1 MKIINLEYYL
11 MAFRNIRAS
20 KLRTVLTTLVIVFGI
35 MSLVGMLTAIDGLK
49 SSLVKNFS
57 QLGSNS
63 FSVSDIKYG
72 VGNGGRPKFYPK
84 ISYRDVKLFE
94 AKYSFPSLISVNFT
108 ATQQA
113 VAKYSSNKTNP
124 KIRVIGADE
133 NYFNISSLDIEQ
145 GRSFSSVETQ
155 YGANVA
161 IIGSEL
167 EKDLFD
173 KENAVGK
180 IFTVGDKKFKV
191 IGVLA
196 KRGSSFGFTYDDV
209 VIIPVQAARQAYPVA
224 ERGFIISVKTN
235 RFEQVDPAIEEAVAV
250 MRMVRRLKPA
260 DENNFDIQKSDSLVN
275 MIAKQFRAI
284 TVFTLIIS
292 FITLAS
298 SAVALMNIMLVSV
311 KERIREIGTMKAIG
325 ATISN
330 IKSLFLAET
339 MIISQIGCFFGIIA
353 GVLIGNLFAK
363 FLGSSFVVPWFWL
376 LFAVITS
383 VLVGFASGYYPATK
397 AAKLNPIDALRYE

>member
-1 MKIINLEYYL
+1 MKLFNPEYVK
-11 MAFRNIRAS
+11 MALRNIGAS

-35 MSLVGMLTAIDGLK
+35 MSLVGMLTATDGLK
-49 SSLVKNFS
+49 SSLLKNFS

-63 FSVSDIKYG
+63 FSISDIKYG

-84 ISYRDVKLFE
+84 ISYRDVKLFT

-113 VAKYSSNKTNP
+113 VAKYGSNKTNP
-124 KIRVIGADE
+124 KIRIIGADE
-133 NYFNISSLDIEQ
+133 NYFSISSLNIEN

-161 IIGSEL
+161 IIGRDL
-167 EKDLFD
+167 HKDLFEN
-173 KENAVGK
+173 ENAIGK
-180 IFTVGDKKFKV
+180 IFSVGDKKFKV
-191 IGVLA
+191 IGVLE
-196 KRGSSFGFTYDDV
+196 KRGSSFGFTYDDI
-209 VIIPVQAARQAYPVA
+209 VIIPVQSARQAYPVA
-224 ERGFIISVKTN
+224 ERGFTISVKTN

-325 ATISN
+325 ATVVN
-330 IKSLFLAET
+330 IKSLFISET
-339 MIISQIGCFFGIIA
+339 LLISQIGCFFGIIA
-353 GVLIGNLFAK
+353 GVLIGNFFAR
-363 FLGSSFVVPWFWL
+363 FMGSTFVIPWFWL
-376 LFAVITS
+376 LFAVLTS
-383 VLVGFASGYYPATK
+383 VLVGFVSGYYPAVK
-397 AAKLNPIDALRYE
+397 AARLNPVEALRYE